1 MNPNARL
8 PPFCPLPFAAHHTAR
23 PIWWG
28 RGSFSARHHHRVLI
42 DALGTAFT
50 GFTVLQVE
58 VPQEAIDVAGRT
70 RSAFTQCSYATSMGF
85 VDVCVGDFSITSYR
99 NELTSFYTV
108 DNVGIWLVTFAKPD
122 DDSASQLALVFSPF
136 QGEVWVCLFAQLFLI
151 GLVIAVQEYFTQVL
165 AARRR
170 VNFDES
176 SPEADHTSVRRADSA
191 QPTTLSA
198 LNTEWNGA
206 EFHDV
211 GEMLIPRGDLP
222 SASKK
227 EVAIHVGQSIFVAL
241 QSFASASGPTTLI
254 SSWGGQFSVLAL
266 CWLVTIS
273 VATYTGEMAALFTT
287 MKATATTSS
296 MAEIIADGI
305 PICGSRG
312 TLVAAAAVYPSA
324 VYATDPV
331 DGLPGQLKRSDIFKL
346 MDAGTCGAAL
356 IPLQDL
362 EKEQSSAPPRQCN
375 KIAVEE
381 VMGVGRGFP
390 LAESYA
396 RQLAWAMQN
405 GNNVGDYELS
415 KQRFKPGQKCSGN
428 DALSD
433 ESYSARGLN
442 VTQMSGLFISV
453 FFILSFGILLSLIG
467 CCTTIGGPSVYA
479 RARTQSKKLL
489 NNKRVRALR
498 SKNVIRTAERASVIN
513 PYKEPVGTGTSTF

>member
-1 MNPNARL
+1 
-8 PPFCPLPFAAHHTAR
+8 
-23 PIWWG
+23 
-28 RGSFSARHHHRVLI
+28 
-42 DALGTAFT
+42 
-50 GFTVLQVE
+50 
-58 VPQEAIDVAGRT
+58 
-70 RSAFTQCSYATSMGF
+70 MGF
-85 VDVCVGDFSITSYR
+85 VDVCVGDFSLTSYR

-108 DNVGIWLVTFAKPD
+108 DNVGIWLVTFAKPE

-165 AARRR
+165 ASRRR
-170 VNFDES
+170 VNFAES
-176 SPEADHTSVRRADSA
+176 NPEADHTSIPRAES
-191 QPTTLSA
+191 TSSTKLSA
-198 LNTEWNGA
+198 LNTEWNGTDV
-206 EFHDV
+206 HDV

-222 SASKK
+222 SASKR
-227 EVAIHVGQSIFVAL
+227 ELAIHAGQSIFVAL

-273 VATYTGEMAALFTT
+273 VATYTGELAALFTT
-287 MKATATTSS
+287 LKATGTTSS

-324 VYATDPV
+324 VYAPDPA
-331 DGLPGQLKRSDIFKL
+331 DGLPGLVKRSDIFKL

-362 EKEQSSAPPRQCN
+362 EVLQASSPPQQCN

-396 RQLAWAMQN
+396 RQLAWAMQK

-415 KQRFKPGQKCSGN
+415 KQRFKQEQKCTG
-428 DALSD
+428 DDDMSD
-433 ESYSARGLN
+433 GSNSARGLS
-442 VTQMSGLFISV
+442 VSQMSGLFISV
-453 FFILSFGILLSLIG
+453 FCILSFGILLSLIS

-479 RARTQSKKLL
+479 KARTQRKKLL
-489 NNKRVRALR
+489 NNMRVKTLR
-498 SKNVIRTAERASVIN
+498 SKNVVRTAERASTIN
-513 PYKEPVGTGTSTF
+513 PYLDPVGTGTSTF